1 MNNKMYIKEVLD
13 VLDTFEEI
21 SGPNGKDYIE
31 VMQAI
36 KNEIEIRIKNCNSW
50 LKNEE
55 ENE

>member
-50 LKNEE
+50 LKNEV